1 MDSHISPPAATT
13 PNGVTFTRKGIVAGL
28 IAGQAL
34 AAGVLVYGV
43 VFGVLAAEA
52 RLTALEA
59 LLMSGAVYSGTAQ
72 MATLQGWAHTRL
84 LLPAI
89 ATILIMNARYVLYGA
104 ALRPWM
110 GTLPAHLSYTTLFF
124 LGDGNW
130 ALSMQRRAAGEVDAG
145 FVLGSGIVMFIPWLV
160 GTLIG
165 SLVGSAIPDPA
176 RFGLDFMLVAFS
188 MALAVSVW
196 RGRGD
201 LLPGC
206 AALLVALVVNQVSP
220 GGWTI
225 VAAGLTGAAVAYAN
239 FKDQARA

>member
-1 MDSHISPPAATT
+1 MNMQSSPPPA
-13 PNGVTFTRKGIVAGL
+13 TFTRAGIVAGM

-34 AAGVLVYGV
+34 AAGVLVYGI
-43 VFGVLAAEA
+43 VFGVLASEA

-59 LLMSGAVYSGTAQ
+59 LLMSGTIYSGTAQ
-72 MATLQGWAHTRL
+72 MAALQGWAHTKL
-84 LLPAI
+84 LLPAL
-89 ATILIMNARYVLYGA
+89 ATVLIMNARYVLYGA

-110 GTLPAHLSYTTLFF
+110 GSLPPHLSYSSLFF

-130 ALSMQRRAAGEVDAG
+130 ALSMQRRSVGEVDAG
-145 FVLGSGIVMFIPWLV
+145 FVFGSGVVMYLPWLV
-160 GTLIG
+160 GTAIG

-188 MALAVSVW
+188 TALAVSVW

-201 LLPGC
+201 LLPGL
-206 AALLVALVVNQVSP
+206 AALLVALLVNNFSP

-225 VAAGLTGAAVAYAN
+225 VAAGLTGAVVAYAT
-239 FKDQARA
+239 FDGRART